1 MSLIHVILVLG
12 HQPCFFFS
20 FLQEIK
26 AFVPVKVTAL
36 LRICNVF

>member
-1 MSLIHVILVLG
+1 MLSLFWDANLVFFF
-12 HQPCFFFS
+12 CFF

>member
-1 MSLIHVILVLG
+1 MLSLFWDTNLV
-12 HQPCFFFS
+12 FFLFF